1 MGKKKT
7 KTNKPSRVAHKE
19 KNLALKHKVSRL
31 KRYIK
36 RMPNDLQAQESLSK
50 LEKKI

>member
-19 KNLALKHKVSRL
+19 NNLALKHKISRL

-36 RMPNDLQAQESLSK
+36 HMPNDLQAPKALSK
-50 LEKKI
+50 LESKL